1 MALAYRPYRF
11 SRTDYYAIAGSLDS
25 SFQYELLDGT
35 IYAVSPAKPPH
46 AGVVKFLVKQM
57 RALPIEY
64 ALSVQDVLEIEPDSA
79 PQPDVAILRD
89 RQDSYATR
97 HPNGGDTLLVIEVS
111 DTERNPR
118 DKMRA
123 YMRDGRIPRAWRVD
137 IPSRTIEV
145 WEPGSPDEPVK
156 LLRDADALQ
165 FQNVTFTAAELFARL
180 G

>member
-1 MALAYRPYRF
+1 M
-11 SRTDYYAIAGSLDS
+11 
-25 SFQYELLDGT
+25 
-35 IYAVSPAKPPH
+35 
-46 AGVVKFLVKQM
+46 KFLVKRL

-97 HPNGGDTLLVIEVS
+97 HPDGSDVLLVIEVS
-111 DTERNPR
+111 DAERNPR

-123 YMRDGRIPRAWRVD
+123 YMRDGHVPRAWRVD
-137 IPSRTIEV
+137 IPSRTVEV
-145 WEPGSPDEPVK
+145 WEPASPGEPVTV
-156 LLRDADALQ
+156 LRDADTLQ
-165 FQNVTFTAAELFARL
+165 FENVAFTAAELFAIL